1 MRWECAYAQTRT
13 QVCVCVR
20 VCVCVCVRA
29 CVRACVCVCRD
40 GQLSCKEV
48 RQGLAEMNVRVDEAE
63 MHEIMQARQPL
74 CAPTYP
80 CVTPCL
86 PNQYPLTAH
95 LLSIH

>member
-1 MRWECAYAQTRT
+1 
-13 QVCVCVR
+13 
-20 VCVCVCVRA
+20 
-29 CVRACVCVCRD
+29 
-40 GQLSCKEV
+40 
-48 RQGLAEMNVRVDEAE
+48 MNVRVDEAE